1 MRLYDI
7 GTHTER
13 VSLEHAVFKGL
24 SENGSLYMPES
35 IPQLPPSFF
44 EEIDQMSFSDLSFE
58 VAKALIGDDIPENA
72 LRNIIEDAIDF
83 PAPLVSLDED
93 CGVLELFHGPSLAF
107 KDFGARFMARVMSY
121 FLKKRGGHLH
131 ILVATSG
138 DTGGAVA
145 AGFYGTPNIRVSI
158 LYPSGKV
165 SPLQEKQLTT
175 WGKNITALEIKG
187 SFDDCQALVK
197 QAFTDPDLAH
207 LPLSSANSINIA
219 RLIPQTFYYFEA
231 FRQVPRERRE
241 RVVFSVPSGNFGN
254 LTAGLIAKR
263 MGLPAKFIA
272 ATNANRVVPD
282 YLERAEFR
290 PRPSIAT
297 LSNAMDVGNPSN
309 FSRMLEL
316 YGSTWNIGGRGFWS
330 VRGNFD
336 PARVA
341 AQLNHLRFYIMRG
354 DFDPARRLTQLNH
367 LRFHIMRGDFDAT
380 RAGRPAQSPLVRK
393 KTMPFSPAI
402 EHAKRSRN
410 PAIELSRNQRREAF
424 WSVRGDFDPARVA
437 AQLNHLGFQVM
448 HGDSDPVRAGRRSS
462 TTLGQGGERCS
473 TWNMMREDV
482 QGASFTDEE
491 TIQGIQKYFDKYHY
505 TFDPHGAIGMLA
517 WEKLRNEGEYGI
529 ILETAHPAKFLETME
544 SALGRKVEIPRQLQA
559 VADRE
564 KVSIVMEAG
573 YEGFKGYLLKMGA
586 SEEIR

>member
-7 GTHTER
+7 GTRTER
-13 VSLEHAVFKGL
+13 VSLEYAVFKGL

-35 IPQLPPSFF
+35 IPKLPPSFF
-44 EEIDQMSFSDLSFE
+44 EEIDQMSFSDLAFE
-58 VAKALIGDDIPENA
+58 VARALIGDDIPENA
-72 LRNIIEDAIDF
+72 LRDIIEDAIDF

-121 FLKKRGGHLH
+121 FLSKKGGHLH

-145 AGFYGTPNIRVSI
+145 AGFFDTPNIKVSI

-197 QAFTDPDLAH
+197 RAFTDPDLSH

-231 FRQVPRERRE
+231 FRQAPRERRK

-316 YGSTWNIGGRGFWS
+316 YSSTWNDGGGEEFWS
-330 VRGNFD
+330 VRGDFD
-336 PARVA
+336 PARLT
-341 AQLNHLRFYIMRG
+341 AQLNHLKFYIMRG
-354 DFDPARRLTQLNH
+354 DFDPARL
-367 LRFHIMRGDFDAT
+367 GC
-380 RAGRPAQSPLVRK
+380 PAQSPLVK
-393 KTMPFSPAI
+393 AKTTSFSPAI
-402 EHAKRSRN
+402 ERAKRSRN
-410 PAIELSRNQRREAF
+410 PAIERTERSRNQRGEEF
-424 WSVRGDFDPARVA
+424 WSVRGDFDPARLT
-437 AQLNHLGFQVM
+437 AQLNHLKFYIM
-448 HGDSDPVRAGRRSS
+448 RGDFDPAHAGRRSS
-462 TTLGQGGERCS
+462 ITLGQGGERCS

-482 QGASFTDEE
+482 RGASFTDEE
-491 TIQGIQKYFDKYHY
+491 TIEGIQKYFLKYHY

-517 WEKLRNEGEYGI
+517 WEKLRNKGEYGI
-529 ILETAHPAKFLETME
+529 ILETAHPSKFLETIE
-544 SALGRKVEIPRQLQA
+544 SALGRKVEIPQQLQA
-559 VADRE
+559 VATKE
-564 KVSIVMEAG
+564 KISIVMGAG
-573 YEGFKGYLLKMGA
+573 YEGFKGYLLGGEGV
-586 SEEIR
+586 EETR

>member
-44 EEIDQMSFSDLSFE
+44 EEIEQMSFSDLSFE
-58 VAKALIGDDIPENA
+58 VAKALIEDDIPENA

-121 FLKKRGGHLH
+121 FLKRRGGHLH

-145 AGFYGTPNIRVSI
+145 AGFYDTPNIKVSI

-316 YGSTWNIGGRGFWS
+316 YGSTWNIGGS
-330 VRGNFD
+330 VIG
-336 PARVA
+336 
-341 AQLNHLRFYIMRG
+341 G
-354 DFDPARRLTQLNH
+354 DFDPARLAAQLNH
-367 LRFHIMRGDFDAT
+367 LRFHIMRGDFD
-380 RAGRPAQSPLVRK
+380 
-393 KTMPFSPAI
+393 
-402 EHAKRSRN
+402 
-410 PAIELSRNQRREAF
+410 
-424 WSVRGDFDPARVA
+424 PAR
-437 AQLNHLGFQVM
+437 
-448 HGDSDPVRAGRRSS
+448 SGRRSS
-462 TTLGQGGERCS
+462 ITFGKRRERCS
-473 TWNMMREDV
+473 TWNMMRKDV
-482 QGASFTDEE
+482 RGASFTDEE

-517 WEKLRNEGEYGI
+517 WEKLRNEEEYGI

-586 SEEIR
+586 LEETR

>member
-7 GTHTER
+7 GTRTER
-13 VSLEHAVFKGL
+13 VSLEYAVFKGL

-35 IPQLPPSFF
+35 IPKLPPSFF
-44 EEIDQMSFSDLSFE
+44 EEIDQMSFSDLAFE
-58 VAKALIGDDIPENA
+58 VARALIGDDIPENA
-72 LRNIIEDAIDF
+72 LRDIIEDAIDF

-121 FLKKRGGHLH
+121 FLSKKGGHLH

-145 AGFYGTPNIRVSI
+145 AGFFDTPNIKVSI

-197 QAFTDPDLAH
+197 RAFTDPDLSH

-231 FRQVPRERRE
+231 FRQAPRERRK

-316 YGSTWNIGGRGFWS
+316 YSSTWNDGEGEGSWS
-330 VRGNFD
+330 VRGDFD
-336 PARVA
+336 PARLT
-341 AQLNHLRFYIMRG
+341 AQLNHLKFYIMRG
-354 DFDPARRLTQLNH
+354 DFDPAH
-367 LRFHIMRGDFDAT
+367 
-380 RAGRPAQSPLVRK
+380 
-393 KTMPFSPAI
+393 
-402 EHAKRSRN
+402 
-410 PAIELSRNQRREAF
+410 
-424 WSVRGDFDPARVA
+424 
-437 AQLNHLGFQVM
+437 
-448 HGDSDPVRAGRRSS
+448 AGRRSS
-462 TTLGQGGERCS
+462 ITLGQGGERCS

-482 QGASFTDEE
+482 RGASFTDEE
-491 TIQGIQKYFDKYHY
+491 TIEGIQKYFLKYHY

-517 WEKLRNEGEYGI
+517 WKKLRNKGEYGI
-529 ILETAHPAKFLETME
+529 ILETAHPSKFLETIE
-544 SALGRKVEIPRQLQA
+544 SALGRKVEIPQQLQA
-559 VADRE
+559 VATKE
-564 KVSIVMEAG
+564 KISIVMGAG
-573 YEGFKGYLLKMGA
+573 YEGFKGYLLGGEGV
-586 SEEIR
+586 EETR

>member
-7 GTHTER
+7 GTRTES

-72 LRNIIEDAIDF
+72 LRNIIEDAIDS
-83 PAPLVSLDED
+83 PAPLVSLDKD

-121 FLKKRGGHLH
+121 FLKRRGGHLH
-131 ILVATSG
+131 ILAATSG

-254 LTAGLIAKR
+254 LTAGLMAKR

-316 YGSTWNIGGRGFWS
+316 YGSTWNIGGS
-330 VRGNFD
+330 VIGGDFD
-336 PARVA
+336 PARSGRA
-341 AQLNHLRFYIMRG
+341 AQSPWGRNKKPTPFPPAIERAKRSRNQRGEGFWSIRG
-354 DFDPARRLTQLNH
+354 DFDPARLAAQLNQ
-367 LRFHIMRGDFDAT
+367 LRRC
-380 RAGRPAQSPLVRK
+380 V
-393 KTMPFSPAI
+393 
-402 EHAKRSRN
+402 E
-410 PAIELSRNQRREAF
+410 
-424 WSVRGDFDPARVA
+424 RGDFDPARAGRA
-437 AQLNHLGFQVM
+437 AQSPYF
-448 HGDSDPVRAGRRSS
+448 DPARSGRYSS
-462 TTLGQGGERCS
+462 ITFGKRGERCS

-482 QGASFTDEE
+482 RGASFTDEE